1 MKTRELI
8 FRVLQFLSIN
18 SDDSIQDF
26 SEEYIYNVLI
36 DKRAFLLKQHYK
48 DARKAVPRSCYQ
60 TLNVPLEKIRVVPD
74 LKYSDVLLRS
84 TINIPEMVDF
94 AQEAGVATTIIMSTD
109 YTAIPFNLVT
119 FERLPTV
126 GFNKWTRNLLYVALG
141 GKSLYCKSFN
151 PSFNNLNKVLI
162 FGVFSDP
169 SEVFYANGNTGDFYD
184 EEFPADT
191 SMVDSIIKLA
201 LDELTRI
208 SRPKDILNDGEGI
221 EDQRSKAV

>member
-1 MKTRELI
+1 MRTRELI

-48 DARKAVPRSCYQ
+48 DARKSVPRSCYQ

-74 LKYSDVLLRS
+74 LKYSEVLLRS
-84 TINIPEMVDF
+84 VDKIPEMVDF

-119 FERLPTV
+119 FERLPSV
-126 GFNKWTRNLLYVALG
+126 GSNRWTKDLLYAALG
-141 GKSLYCKSFN
+141 NERLYLKSFN
-151 PSFNNLNKVLI
+151 SSFINLTKVLI

-169 SEVFYANGNTGDFYD
+169 SQVYYANGNEGDYYE
-184 EEFPADT
+184 EEFPINN
-191 SMVDSIIKLA
+191 SMVDPIIKLT
-201 LDELTRI
+201 LEELTRI
-208 SRPKDILNDGEGI
+208 QRPKDVVNDGEGI
-221 EDQRSKAV
+221 EDQRSRV

>member
-1 MKTRELI
+1 MIKADLSKKYTGREFTFTI
-8 FRVLQFLSIN
+8 
-18 SDDSIQDF
+18 DS
-26 SEEYIYNVLI
+26 
-36 DKRAFLLKQHYK
+36 
-48 DARKAVPRSCYQ
+48 
-60 TLNVPLEKIRVVPD
+60 
-74 LKYSDVLLRS
+74 
-84 TINIPEMVDF
+84 
-94 AQEAGVATTIIMSTD
+94 
-109 YTAIPFNLVT
+109 
-119 FERLPTV
+119 
-126 GFNKWTRNLLYVALG
+126 
-141 GKSLYCKSFN
+141 SFN

>member
-48 DARKAVPRSCYQ
+48 DARKSVPRSCYQ
-60 TLNVPLEKIRVVPD
+60 TLNVPLEKIRAVPD
-74 LKYSDVLLRS
+74 LKYSEVLLRS
-84 TINIPEMVDF
+84 VDKIPEMVDF

-119 FERLPTV
+119 FERLPSV
-126 GFNKWTRNLLYVALG
+126 GSNRWTKDLLYVALG
-141 GKSLYCKSFN
+141 NERLYLKSFN
-151 PSFNNLNKVLI
+151 SSFTNLTKVLI

-169 SEVFYANGNTGDFYD
+169 SQVYYANGNEGDYYE
-184 EEFPADT
+184 EEFPINN
-191 SMVDSIIKLA
+191 SMVDPIIKLT
-201 LDELTRI
+201 LEELTRI
-208 SRPKDILNDGEGI
+208 QRPKDVVNDGEGI
-221 EDQRSKAV
+221 EDQRSRV

>member
-48 DARKAVPRSCYQ
+48 DARKSVPRSCYQ

-74 LKYSDVLLRS
+74 LKYSEVLLRS
-84 TINIPEMVDF
+84 VDKIPEMVDF

-119 FERLPTV
+119 FERFPSV
-126 GFNKWTRNLLYVALG
+126 GSNRWTRDLLYVALG
-141 GKSLYCKSFN
+141 NERLYLKSFN
-151 PSFNNLNKVLI
+151 SSFTNLTKVLI

-169 SEVFYANGNTGDFYD
+169 SQVYYANGNEGDYYE
-184 EEFPADT
+184 EEFPINN
-191 SMVDSIIKLA
+191 SMVDPIIKLT
-201 LDELTRI
+201 LEELTRI
-208 SRPKDILNDGEGI
+208 QRPKDVINDGEGI
-221 EDQRSKAV
+221 EDQRSKV

>member
-26 SEEYIYNVLI
+26 SEEYIYNILI

-48 DARKAVPRSCYQ
+48 DARKSVPRSCYQ

-74 LKYSDVLLRS
+74 LKYSEVLLRS
-84 TINIPEMVDF
+84 VDKIPEMVDF

-119 FERLPTV
+119 FERLPTA
-126 GFNKWTRNLLYVALG
+126 GSNRWTKDLLYVALG
-141 GKSLYCKSFN
+141 NERLYLKSFN
-151 PSFNNLNKVLI
+151 SSFTNLTKVLI
-162 FGVFSDP
+162 FGIFSDP
-169 SEVFYANGNTGDFYD
+169 SQVYYANGNEGDYYE
-184 EEFPADT
+184 EEFPINN
-191 SMVDSIIKLA
+191 SMVDPIIKLT
-201 LDELTRI
+201 LEELTRI
-208 SRPKDILNDGEGI
+208 QRPKDVINDGEGI
-221 EDQRSKAV
+221 EDQRSRV

>member
-1 MKTRELI
+1 MRTRELI

-48 DARKAVPRSCYQ
+48 DARKSVPRSCYQ

-74 LKYSDVLLRS
+74 LKYSEVLLRS
-84 TINIPEMVDF
+84 VDKIPEMVDF

-109 YTAIPFNLVT
+109 YIAIPFNLVT
-119 FERLPTV
+119 FERLPSV
-126 GFNKWTRNLLYVALG
+126 GSNRWTKDLLYVALG
-141 GKSLYCKSFN
+141 NERLYLKSFN
-151 PSFNNLNKVLI
+151 SSFTNLTKVLI

-169 SEVFYANGNTGDFYD
+169 SQVYYANGNEGDYYE
-184 EEFPADT
+184 EEFPINN
-191 SMVDSIIKLA
+191 SMVDPIIKLT
-201 LDELTRI
+201 LEELTRI
-208 SRPKDILNDGEGI
+208 QRPKDVVNDGEGI
-221 EDQRSKAV
+221 EDQRSRV

>member
-1 MKTRELI
+1 MRTRELI

-18 SDDSIQDF
+18 SDDSIHDF

-48 DARKAVPRSCYQ
+48 DARKSVPRSCYQ

-74 LKYSDVLLRS
+74 LKYSEVLLRS
-84 TINIPEMVDF
+84 VDKIPEMVDF

-119 FERLPTV
+119 FERLPSV
-126 GFNKWTRNLLYVALG
+126 GSNRWTKDLLYVALG
-141 GKSLYCKSFN
+141 NERLYLKSFN
-151 PSFNNLNKVLI
+151 SSFTNLTKVLI

-169 SEVFYANGNTGDFYD
+169 SQVYYANGNEGDYYE
-184 EEFPADT
+184 EEFPINN
-191 SMVDSIIKLA
+191 SMVDPIIRLT
-201 LDELTRI
+201 LEELTRI
-208 SRPKDILNDGEGI
+208 QRPKDVVNDGEGI
-221 EDQRSKAV
+221 EDQRSRV

>member
-48 DARKAVPRSCYQ
+48 DARKSVPRSCYQ

-74 LKYSDVLLRS
+74 LKYSEVLLRS
-84 TINIPEMVDF
+84 VDKIPEMVDF
-94 AQEAGVATTIIMSTD
+94 AQEAGVATTIMSTD

-126 GFNKWTRNLLYVALG
+126 GSNRWTKDLLYVALG
-141 GKSLYCKSFN
+141 NERLYLKSFN
-151 PSFNNLNKVLI
+151 SSFTNLTKVLI

-169 SEVFYANGNTGDFYD
+169 SQVYFANGNEGDYYE
-184 EEFPADT
+184 EEFPINN
-191 SMVDSIIKLA
+191 SMVDPIIKLT
-201 LDELTRI
+201 LEELTRI
-208 SRPKDILNDGEGI
+208 QRPKDVINDGEGI
-221 EDQRSKAV
+221 EDQRSRV

>member
-48 DARKAVPRSCYQ
+48 DARKSVPRSCYQ
-60 TLNVPLEKIRVVPD
+60 TLNVSLEKIRVVPD
-74 LKYSDVLLRS
+74 LKYSEVLLRS
-84 TINIPEMVDF
+84 VDKIPEMVDF

-119 FERLPTV
+119 FERLPSV
-126 GFNKWTRNLLYVALG
+126 GSNRWTKDLLYVALG
-141 GKSLYCKSFN
+141 NERLYLKSFN
-151 PSFNNLNKVLI
+151 SSFTNLTKVLI

-169 SEVFYANGNTGDFYD
+169 SQVYYANGNEGDYYE
-184 EEFPADT
+184 EEFPINN
-191 SMVDSIIKLA
+191 SMVDPIIKLT
-201 LDELTRI
+201 LEELTRI
-208 SRPKDILNDGEGI
+208 QRPKDVINDGEGI
-221 EDQRSKAV
+221 EDQRSKV

>member
-1 MKTRELI
+1 MRTRELI

-48 DARKAVPRSCYQ
+48 DARKSVPRSCYQ

-74 LKYSDVLLRS
+74 LKYSEVLLRS
-84 TINIPEMVDF
+84 VDKIPEMVDF

-119 FERLPTV
+119 FERLPSV
-126 GFNKWTRNLLYVALG
+126 GSNRWTKDLLYVALG
-141 GKSLYCKSFN
+141 FLFTYVVLN
-151 PSFNNLNKVLI
+151 PFVPYFINKNFLGI
-162 FGVFSDP
+162 FS
-169 SEVFYANGNTGDFYD
+169 N
-184 EEFPADT
+184 
-191 SMVDSIIKLA
+191 I
-201 LDELTRI
+201 
-208 SRPKDILNDGEGI
+208 
-221 EDQRSKAV
+221 